1 MHFLG
6 LGGPDE
12 VGASAYLYLLQE
24 GTLLIDAGLRPGQ
37 PMSSAFPQL
46 DLLGEHPPKAV
57 ILTHAHLNHVGAL
70 PLVIRRFPK
79 LPIYCSAATAHLAP
93 LVLADSLKVSTAQ
106 GEPHFTAGELA
117 RTLGQLRP
125 VRWHRRV
132 TDHGFT
138 FTLIPVGHLVG
149 AASVLME
156 TAGKT
161 AFHTGDVGNVDTPVV
176 TAAYLPKE
184 VHPVDAVVTESMY
197 GDTLLPSR
205 KGQIRVLVEKI
216 AAAVRA
222 GGKVLIPAA
231 SVGPAQE
238 ITQLLLTAMEAGQIC
253 KVPISLD
260 GQVRQVTAAY
270 ESMLDSLPPA
280 LRQRQELTG
289 RPVFLHGPVRL
300 VKDRDERA
308 RLINQDQPAIVI
320 ASGTTLTTGAA
331 RAYAR
336 AWLPDS
342 GRPSRST
349 PASTR
354 SRFPRTRTGA
364 A

>member
-1 MHFLG
+1 
-6 LGGPDE
+6 
-12 VGASAYLYLLQE
+12 
-24 GTLLIDAGLRPGQ
+24 
-37 PMSSAFPQL
+37 MS
-46 DLLGEHPPKAV
+46 
-57 ILTHAHLNHVGAL
+57 
-70 PLVIRRFPK
+70 
-79 LPIYCSAATAHLAP
+79 
-93 LVLADSLKVSTAQ
+93 
-106 GEPHFTAGELA
+106 
-117 RTLGQLRP
+117 
-125 VRWHRRV
+125 WHRRV

-138 FTLIPVGHLVG
+138 FTLIPAGHLVG

-161 AFHTGDVGNVDTPVV
+161 VFHTGDVGNVDTPVV

-270 ESMLDSLPPA
+270 ESMFDSLPPA
-280 LRQRQELTG
+280 LRQRQELTA
-289 RPVFLHGPVRL
+289 VFLHGPVRL

-308 RLINQDQPAIVI
+308 RLINQGQPAIVI
-320 ASGTTLTTGAA
+320 ASGTTFTTGAA

-342 GRPSRST
+342 ARPSRST

-354 SRFPRTRTGA
+354 SRFPRARTGA